1 MIMTYDW
8 LQDAIRGFEWKK
20 TIEDA
25 MLSSEPQVLFLKSL
39 YRLSFD
45 PLQRMVAVY
54 PFSKDSK
61 FSCKIT
67 PKILTY
73 QLVSEVINGNW
84 EAFSEDNIFDIDE
97 R

>member
-1 MIMTYDW
+1 
-8 LQDAIRGFEWKK
+8 
-20 TIEDA
+20 
-25 MLSSEPQVLFLKSL
+25 
-39 YRLSFD
+39 
-45 PLQRMVAVY
+45 MVAVY

-61 FSCKIT
+61 FSYKIT